1 MFHLSLLLSLSPP
14 SFLSLLSHLLPHF
27 LLPFFLS
34 CLTYSLPSS
43 SLPSLTHS
51 LTPSLLSSCSHVH
64 VHQQGHLWQN
74 YTYHLSSLLPPF
86 TFTSSLS
93 LAPPVHC
100 DSNLL
105 SMTALLGDPLILS
118 RTLMTLSSAYL
129 LIRSLTLTSPLA
141 PQ

>member
-14 SFLSLLSHLLPHF
+14 SGLSFSPVSPTPSLPPSFLSLLSHLLPPS
-27 LLPFFLS
+27 LPP
-34 CLTYSLPSS
+34 SLPSS
-43 SLPSLTHS
+43 LPPSLPGKITH
-51 LTPSLLSSCSHVH
+51 TIYPP
-64 VHQQGHLWQN
+64 
-74 YTYHLSSLLPPF
+74 SLLPPF

-100 DSNLL
+100 NSNLL
-105 SMTALLGDPLILS
+105 SMRRTALLGDPLILS